1 MKRRFACTLM
11 VMLPLMLSMSTVAFA
26 QDDDGMSFGVDEVE
40 TPAEASPVAEFL
52 EEGKKLYKAE
62 KFAEASLLI
71 YKVISAVDNGDV
83 GAEALLPEAEY
94 ELGKALFRLELYQGA
109 LTYFGRVVDAGD
121 AHPYYLPTLRG
132 LVLLT
137 EVIPSDQTLLSRL
150 APYASNF
157 PQDVPKKYRDQ
168 YAYLV
173 GRYLY
178 SVGEYEKALELLNY
192 IKPSSKE
199 YLNARYIAGV
209 THVGNYDA
217 KQAVAAFKDVLRP
230 LTGKLADDDLEPE
243 DRQLLELTWL
253 GMARVFYSVGEYN
266 KAIKYYSL
274 IPRKSPVW
282 PKALFESSW
291 AYFQLDKAN
300 KALGNLHTI
309 NSPFFARSYFPEAPI
324 LSGVIF
330 FYNCKYARVRY
341 ELEEFEFTYLPIKD
355 ELETVIADNEDP
367 GKMVEWLRDL
377 QSGKS
382 DSDEQITRILAASLD
397 DKQIQRKL
405 KLIEATSVELGK
417 IEKLP
422 STWKS
427 SALGSSLVQDA
438 TVAREFAI
446 NELGELVQSRLRR
459 VRDQIVDLN
468 VNRERILFE
477 VERAERGEIEAEMR
491 AEMQLESNVTDTK
504 RVAVTDE
511 ELYWTFDGEYW
522 KDELGYYFFTV
533 NTECKR

>member
-11 VMLPLMLSMSTVAFA
+11 VMLLGLLATSNVAFA

-52 EEGKKLYKAE
+52 EEGKKLYKAD

-71 YKVISAVDNGDV
+71 YKVINAVDNGDV

-109 LTYFGRVVDAGD
+109 LTYFGRIVDAGD
-121 AHPYYLPTLRG
+121 SHPYYLPTLRG

-178 SVGEYEKALELLNY
+178 SVGDYERALELLKY
-192 IKPSSKE
+192 IKPNSDE
-199 YLNARYIAGV
+199 YLNARYISGV

-217 KQAVAAFKDVLRP
+217 KNAVAAFKDVLRP
-230 LTGKLADDDLEPE
+230 LTAKLADDDLDAEE
-243 DRQLLELTWL
+243 RQLLELTWL

-300 KALGNLHTI
+300 KALGNLHTL

-341 ELEEFEFTYLPIKD
+341 ELEEFELTYLPLKD
-355 ELETVIADNEDP
+355 ELETVIANNEDP
-367 GKMVEWLRDL
+367 SLMVDWLREL
-377 QSGKS
+377 QGGESKA
-382 DSDEQITRILAASLD
+382 DEQLTRILAASLD

-427 SALGSSLVQDA
+427 SALGGALVQDA

-446 NELGELVQSRLRR
+446 NELGELVQSRLKR

-491 AEMQLESNVTDTK
+491 AEMQLDSNVTNAE
-504 RVAVTDE
+504 RVKVSDE

>member
-243 DRQLLELTWL
+243 ERQLLELTWL

>member
-11 VMLPLMLSMSTVAFA
+11 VMLPLMLSMSTVALA

-52 EEGKKLYKAE
+52 EEGKKLYKAD

-109 LTYFGRVVDAGD
+109 LTYFGRVVDMGD

-137 EVIPSDQTLLSRL
+137 EVIPSDQTLLARL

-199 YLNARYIAGV
+199 YLNARYIMGV

-217 KQAVAAFKDVLRP
+217 KNAVAAFKDVLRP

-243 DRQLLELTWL
+243 ERQLLELTWL

-355 ELETVIADNEDP
+355 ELEQVIADNQDP

-382 DSDEQITRILAASLD
+382 SADEKITRILAASLD

-427 SALGSSLVQDA
+427 SALGGALVQDA

-446 NELGELVQSRLRR
+446 NELGELVQSRLKR

-491 AEMQLESNVTDTK
+491 AEMQLDSNVTDAK

>member
-1 MKRRFACTLM
+1 
-11 VMLPLMLSMSTVAFA
+11 
-26 QDDDGMSFGVDEVE
+26 
-40 TPAEASPVAEFL
+40 
-52 EEGKKLYKAE
+52 
-62 KFAEASLLI
+62 
-71 YKVISAVDNGDV
+71 
-83 GAEALLPEAEY
+83 
-94 ELGKALFRLELYQGA
+94 
-109 LTYFGRVVDAGD
+109 
-121 AHPYYLPTLRG
+121 
-132 LVLLT
+132 
-137 EVIPSDQTLLSRL
+137 
-150 APYASNF
+150 
-157 PQDVPKKYRDQ
+157 
-168 YAYLV
+168 
-173 GRYLY
+173 
-178 SVGEYEKALELLNY
+178 
-192 IKPSSKE
+192 
-199 YLNARYIAGV
+199 
-209 THVGNYDA
+209 
-217 KQAVAAFKDVLRP
+217 
-230 LTGKLADDDLEPE
+230 DDLEPE
-243 DRQLLELTWL
+243 ERQLLELTWL

-355 ELETVIADNEDP
+355 ELEQVIADNQDP

-382 DSDEQITRILAASLD
+382 SADEKITRILAASLD

-427 SALGSSLVQDA
+427 SALGGALVQDA

-446 NELGELVQSRLRR
+446 NELGELVQSRLKR

-491 AEMQLESNVTDTK
+491 AEMQLDSNVTDAK

>member
-1 MKRRFACTLM
+1 M
-11 VMLPLMLSMSTVAFA
+11 VMLPLMLSMSTVALA

-52 EEGKKLYKAE
+52 EEGKKLYKAD

-109 LTYFGRVVDAGD
+109 LTYFGRVVDMGD

-137 EVIPSDQTLLSRL
+137 EVIPSDQTLLARL

-199 YLNARYIAGV
+199 YLNARYIMGV

-217 KQAVAAFKDVLRP
+217 KNAVAAFKDVLRP

-243 DRQLLELTWL
+243 ERQLLELTWL

-355 ELETVIADNEDP
+355 ELEQVIADNQDP

-382 DSDEQITRILAASLD
+382 SADEKITRILAASLD

-427 SALGSSLVQDA
+427 SALGGALVQDA

-446 NELGELVQSRLRR
+446 NELGELVQSRLKR

-491 AEMQLESNVTDTK
+491 AEMQLDSNVTGAK